1 MMKPCADS
9 PVYPLSHNQDIY
21 QWVNQSMTL
30 DESIEVLELEP
41 KDLEILNGRATQGNY
56 APVPPWFIFM
66 RSDTE
71 VPIIICP
78 EPS

>member
-30 DESIEVLELEP
+30 DESIEVLELES
-41 KDLEILNGRATQGNY
+41 KDFQCMTKFTTKKKKNKKKKKT
-56 APVPPWFIFM
+56 
-66 RSDTE
+66 
-71 VPIIICP
+71 
-78 EPS
+78 